1 MENTSSVAYNAT
13 DKAEKKSAASPKINV
28 TSRTKYLVELALM
41 IAIVVLMA
49 YTPLG
54 YIKTPVLS
62 VTLLTVPVAIG
73 AAILGPKAGA
83 VLGLTF
89 GATSFI
95 NSLTGQSAFMT
106 LLMGVSPF
114 GVFVTTVVARVLCGW
129 CTGLIFK
136 GLHSIK
142 ATQRISYYASS
153 LACPLLNTLF
163 FMSSLIIFFYGTVNA
178 KGTFSNPFSYVIA
191 TVGTQGLIEAGTCF
205 VIASAVTRVLYKYL
219 NTAKN

>member
-114 GVFVTTVVARVLCGW
+114 WSFCNNCRC
-129 CTGLIFK
+129 K
-136 GLHSIK
+136 SIMWLVHRPYL
-142 ATQRISYYASS
+142 QGSS
-153 LACPLLNTLF
+153 LNKGNSENLLLCFKPCLSSAQHSLLYEQPYNLF
-163 FMSSLIIFFYGTVNA
+163 LRHS
-178 KGTFSNPFSYVIA
+178 
-191 TVGTQGLIEAGTCF
+191 
-205 VIASAVTRVLYKYL
+205 
-219 NTAKN
+219 